1 MIARFALAAALSAS
15 AVIPAFA
22 TTPEAPPEAR
32 IRNIGAMLETVTDPR
47 QGVYIRAYDGRWFY
61 ARVRDECPR
70 LTASARLGLNGSP
83 GGHFDRNSTIS
94 ADGWRCFV
102 DSVTLS
108 EGPPSRR
115 H

>member
-1 MIARFALAAALSAS
+1 MIARLALAIALTATAASPVL
-15 AVIPAFA
+15 A
-22 TTPEAPPEAR
+22 TTPEAPGEAR
-32 IRNIGAMLETVTDPR
+32 IRNIGAMLETVTEPR
-47 QGVYIRAYDGRWFY
+47 QGVYIRAYDGRWYY

-70 LTASARLGLNGSP
+70 LTASARLGLNASP

-94 ADGWRCFV
+94 ADGWRCFI

-115 H
+115 D